1 MYAMKLGARRAIVG
15 LVAAALVV
23 MIALLAGQSSTGASP
38 GAASIALE
46 DFRFTPNRLDAKVG
60 VPLSVRLTNQ
70 GTEQHDLNFPSLHM
84 PGLGGVE
91 SILAPG
97 ETTTVTLEFDQPG
110 THTFICTLPGHAAA
124 GMTGAVYVSQ

>member
-1 MYAMKLGARRAIVG
+1 MKPIARLTVVG
-15 LVAAALVV
+15 LVAVILVV
-23 MIALLAGQSSTGASP
+23 AIESLAAQSSTGASP
-38 GAASIALE
+38 SAGAITLG
-46 DFRFTPNRLDAKVG
+46 DFHFTPNRLDAKVG

-84 PGLGGVE
+84 PSLDGVE

>member
-1 MYAMKLGARRAIVG
+1 MNMVVRLTIVG
-15 LVAAALVV
+15 LVAVVLVV
-23 MIALLAGQSSTGASP
+23 AIASLAGQSSTGASP
-38 GAASIALE
+38 GVAAIVLE
-46 DFRFTPNRLDAKVG
+46 DLHFTPNRLDAKVG

-84 PGLGGVE
+84 PSLDGVE

-97 ETTTVTLEFDQPG
+97 ETRTITLEFDQPG

-124 GMTGAVYVSQ
+124 GMTGAVFVSQ